1 MPADWPDESD
11 GPPDRSDSPLD
22 GSDGPLDGSDG
33 HPDRRDDN
41 SAATH
46 PTRPTHPE
54 SDPPSRQDAY
64 VSLRLAVSTE
74 QTTAAHQATATEH
87 AAAEKWNKDAQ
98 ESRWMWSEY
107 ERRWPPED
115 RPQVDHSDDPPD
127 SWRGE
132 GSRFLSATENSR
144 VDAMYDQIAHCE
156 REKITPLMRDI
167 ESQDPSRHLV
177 GIEQSMKGKDRL
189 KEKIYDIKKELNLS
203 ADQVTANVPDAIR
216 FTFQYRESHYTQG
229 FWADVSRLED
239 SGFELLKVKN
249 YWSKDEYKGVNSQWI
264 DRDTGQKFEV
274 QFHTRMSSEAKEI
287 THRAYEQVRAR
298 KVDKFEEL
306 VLEAFQRKVSADV
319 TIPPGAS
326 DIPDYP

>member
-1 MPADWPDESD
+1 
-11 GPPDRSDSPLD
+11 
-22 GSDGPLDGSDG
+22 
-33 HPDRRDDN
+33 
-41 SAATH
+41 
-46 PTRPTHPE
+46 
-54 SDPPSRQDAY
+54 
-64 VSLRLAVSTE
+64 
-74 QTTAAHQATATEH
+74 
-87 AAAEKWNKDAQ
+87 
-98 ESRWMWSEY
+98 
-107 ERRWPPED
+107 
-115 RPQVDHSDDPPD
+115 
-127 SWRGE
+127 
-132 GSRFLSATENSR
+132 
-144 VDAMYDQIAHCE
+144 
-156 REKITPLMRDI
+156 
-167 ESQDPSRHLV
+167 
-177 GIEQSMKGKDRL
+177 

-264 DRDTGQKFEV
+264 DRDTGQKFEM
-274 QFHTRMSSEAKEI
+274 QFHTRMSFEAKEI

-306 VLEAFQRKVSADV
+306 VLEAFQKKVSADV